1 MYLDIVLEDE
11 ELSMMLN
18 CSKAMMI
25 GRFSD
30 PL

>member
-18 CSKAMMI
+18 CSQAMI